1 MTKQEALTLLKQ
13 YVKQENM
20 IKHCIASGAVML
32 ALAKKLGQNEEVWQ
46 AAGILHDIDVE
57 LTTEDLIK
65 LHCTKARGL
74 LEGKLPEDAIAA
86 IEAHNE
92 CAGIRARTTI
102 FDHALAAG
110 ETITGLITATSL
122 VYPDKKVGSVKV
134 KSITKRMKE
143 KSFAASVSR
152 ENILECEKIGI
163 PLEEF
168 ATLSLAAMQGIA
180 EEIGL

>member
-1 MTKQEALTLLKQ
+1 MNKEQALTILKQ

-20 IKHCIASGAVML
+20 IRHCIASGAVMK
-32 ALAKKLGQNEEVWQ
+32 ALAQKLGQDEEVWQ
-46 AAGILHDIDVE
+46 AAGILHDVDVE
-57 LTTEDLIK
+57 ITTEDLIK
-65 LHCTKARGL
+65 LHCTKARGI
-74 LEGKLPEDAIAA
+74 LEGKLPEEAIAA

-92 CAGIRARTTI
+92 CANIRARTTV

-110 ETITGLITATSL
+110 ETITGLITATAL

-152 ENILECEKIGI
+152 ENILECEQIGI
-163 PLEEF
+163 PMQEF
-168 ATLSLAAMQGIA
+168 AELSLKAMQDIA
-180 EEIGL
+180 PELGL

>member
-1 MTKQEALTLLKQ
+1 MTKHEALTLLKQ

-32 ALAKKLGQNEEVWQ
+32 ALAKKLGQDEEVWQ

-65 LHCTKARGL
+65 LHCTKARAIL
-74 LEGKLPEDAIAA
+74 AGKLPEDAIAA

-92 CAGIRARTTI
+92 CAGIHARTTV

-122 VYPDKKVGSVKV
+122 VYPDKKVASVKV

-168 ATLSLAAMQGIA
+168 ATLSLTAMQGIA